1 MSVRYRCSDESPRDE
16 VPQPNVFALNRS
28 NIASNAM
35 AKELHSRG
43 VLCTSASRGGMTA
56 SDEARRWR
64 SSPQRVSPGTVT
76 TGTHAATP
84 PRNRCVGAAAEGSRP
99 TGDRCTLGTPD
110 DRQAASRV
118 SGAAVHVRTSVGSC
132 PLPPSDGLTYRR
144 RLAGA
149 NHDRIRTMTDPER
162 QAVPTAVLVRRQR
175 GLELGPELPVPHLE
189 GHQ

>member
-1 MSVRYRCSDESPRDE
+1 MGHQWPVAVPREIALGRDP
-16 VPQPNVFALNRS
+16 VAASFPPNLPNS
-28 NIASNAM
+28 ASSAM
-35 AKELHSRG
+35 AKELHSLG
-43 VLCTSASRGGMTA
+43 VLCTSAPRGEMTA

-118 SGAAVHVRTSVGSC
+118 SGAAVHVRTQSS
-132 PLPPSDGLTYRR
+132 
-144 RLAGA
+144 
-149 NHDRIRTMTDPER
+149 R
-162 QAVPTAVLVRRQR
+162 Q
-175 GLELGPELPVPHLE
+175 
-189 GHQ
+189 

>member
-1 MSVRYRCSDESPRDE
+1 
-16 VPQPNVFALNRS
+16 
-28 NIASNAM
+28 
-35 AKELHSRG
+35 
-43 VLCTSASRGGMTA
+43 MTA

-118 SGAAVHVRTSVGSC
+118 SGAAVHVRAGW
-132 PLPPSDGLTYRR
+132 LPPSDGLTDRG
-144 RLAGA
+144 RLAGT
-149 NHDRIRTMTDPER
+149 NHDCVGAMADPDR
-162 QAVPTAVLVRRQR
+162 QTVPTAVLVRRQR
-175 GLELGPELPVPHLE
+175 GLELGPKLQVPYLE
-189 GHQ
+189 GH